1 MLGVSQSD
9 RYLRGKNQ
17 TNLFAVDDLLLEDS
31 VVVPDAVAVGRH
43 RQRGHRVQEAGG
55 QSTEAPVPEA
65 GVSLHVLELLDVQAE
80 LKLVMHELVL
90 KQGKRRGRQTLTG

>member
-1 MLGVSQSD
+1 MESV
-9 RYLRGKNQ
+9 RYRSGKNQ

>member
-1 MLGVSQSD
+1 MESV
-9 RYLRGKNQ
+9 RYRSGKNQ

-90 KQGKRRGRQTLTG
+90 KQGKSRGRQILTG